1 MSHFTV
7 MVIGNDYEAQL
18 APYHE
23 FECTGHV
30 DEYVQDVDITD
41 EFLQEMDRAS
51 ENADEGESPLDYALG
66 YYGYDNRVVSD
77 ESEVDREDT
86 HKYGFVVVKDGNVV
100 KVVRRTNPNAKWDW
114 YTVGGRWTGFL
125 KLKAGAKGELG
136 RPGVFGNR
144 AEPGTADQVLKGDV
158 DWEGMRQEAADSAA
172 DQWDRVRKAVP
183 MLWESWDTIRARYPD
198 DISAARDAYHNQEGR
213 KLLWQCKDD
222 DGIRWSEDGVLVPRE
237 TFVKNARDSAIV
249 PFAVLKDGNWMERG
263 QMGWFGCVS
272 NEGDRDEWNARV
284 SQMIDELPDDT
295 LITMVDCHI

>member
-7 MVIGNDYEAQL
+7 MILGDDYEAQL

-30 DEYVQDVDITD
+30 DQYVQDVDITD
-41 EFLQEMDRAS
+41 EFIQEMDSAS

-66 YYGYDNRVVSD
+66 YYGYENRVVSD

-114 YTVGGRWTGFL
+114 YTVGGRWSGFL
-125 KLKAGAKGELG
+125 KLKSGAKGELG
-136 RPGVFGNR
+136 TPGVFGNR
-144 AEPGTADQVLKGDV
+144 AEPGTADQVRKGDV
-158 DWEGMRQEAADSAA
+158 DWEGMRQEAADRAA

-183 MLWESWDTIRARYPD
+183 MLWESWDTIRTRYPD
-198 DISAARDAYHNQEGR
+198 NIDAARDAYHGQEGR

-222 DGIRWSEDGVLVPRE
+222 DGIRWSEDGVLVARE
-237 TFVKNARDSAIV
+237 IFVKNARDGAIV

-272 NEGDRDEWNARV
+272 NEGDRDEWNVRV